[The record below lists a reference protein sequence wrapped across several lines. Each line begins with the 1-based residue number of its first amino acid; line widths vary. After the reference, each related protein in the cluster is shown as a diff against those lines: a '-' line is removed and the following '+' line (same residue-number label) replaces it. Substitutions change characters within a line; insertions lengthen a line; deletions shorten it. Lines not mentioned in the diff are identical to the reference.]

1 MDLLKIA
8 TAGSVDDGKSTLIGR
23 LLYETNSL
31 KEDQLAHIKDKSE
44 RNGFDFLDFSLAT
57 DGLLTEREQGITIDV
72 SHIYFSTPRRRF
84 VIADSPGH
92 VEYTRNMITGASN
105 AHTALILIDARKGI
119 TEQTRRHF
127 YITRLLGIRHIVL
140 CVNKMD
146 LVQYD
151 QNVFSDIV
159 AEFSQLIG
167 HFPAGQV
174 RLRAIPLSAL
184 KGENIAQPSNL
195 MPWYQGETLLS
206 LLENESIESP
216 LSESARLQVQYVLRP
231 RTEALHDYRAY
242 LGKLKSGIL
251 HRGDEVV
258 VLPSGIRT
266 RIRKIEVYGQEV
278 DSVQAGDNCSLLLED
293 EIDIS
298 RGDSIVKSAEDL
310 SEYRRLS
317 AQVCWMDRQPLTVG
331 KKLWLQ
337 HGTQRVQARVTRLDA
352 VVATDTYESH
362 GSPAALQLNDIGAL
376 ELQLANPIFAQPY
389 PQSKTSGAFILID
402 DASFN
407 TSGVGFIQA

>member
-1 MDLLKIA
+1 MPRGQA
-8 TAGSVDDGKSTLIGR
+8 T
-23 LLYETNSL
+23 
-31 KEDQLAHIKDKSE
+31 
-44 RNGFDFLDFSLAT
+44 
-57 DGLLTEREQGITIDV
+57 
-72 SHIYFSTPRRRF
+72 
-84 VIADSPGH
+84 
-92 VEYTRNMITGASN
+92 
-105 AHTALILIDARKGI
+105 
-119 TEQTRRHF
+119 
-127 YITRLLGIRHIVL
+127 
-140 CVNKMD
+140 
-146 LVQYD
+146 
-151 QNVFSDIV
+151 
-159 AEFSQLIG
+159 
-167 HFPAGQV
+167 
-174 RLRAIPLSAL
+174 
-184 KGENIAQPSNL
+184 
-195 MPWYQGETLLS
+195 
-206 LLENESIESP
+206 
-216 LSESARLQVQYVLRP
+216 
-231 RTEALHDYRAY
+231 
-242 LGKLKSGIL
+242 
-251 HRGDEVV
+251 
-258 VLPSGIRT
+258 GIRT

-278 DSVQAGDNCSLLLED
+278 DTVQAGDNCSLLLED